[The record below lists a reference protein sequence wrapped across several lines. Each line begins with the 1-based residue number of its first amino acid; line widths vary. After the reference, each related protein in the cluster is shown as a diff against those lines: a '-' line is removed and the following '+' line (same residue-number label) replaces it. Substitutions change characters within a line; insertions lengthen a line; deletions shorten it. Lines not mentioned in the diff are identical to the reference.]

1 MRNRKPVR
9 DFATQKL
16 LKIEDAFYLVAGSKQ
31 IYLINRQKSED
42 CPVYARMLTPEEM
55 GLLPFEVIYTGEE
68 ENFRTDEKEALTI
81 IVKIL
86 ELMNLMQ
93 QKQWQ
98 SYPLGKA
105 FTMILMV
112 NTIITPP

>member
-1 MRNRKPVR
+1 
-9 DFATQKL
+9 
-16 LKIEDAFYLVAGSKQ
+16 
-31 IYLINRQKSED
+31 
-42 CPVYARMLTPEEM
+42 MLTPKDI

-86 ELMNLMQ
+86 ELMKLMQ